1 MQSWLWEGRLGPLG
15 PDLEQGDLAFIVSLS
30 SRALTGK
37 PGPRSWWFMDEARA
51 GFSGVWRGLSGRDGV
66 TPAKHW
72 GVCGR

>member
-1 MQSWLWEGRLGPLG
+1 MPS
-15 PDLEQGDLAFIVSLS
+15 DSYSFAFLC
-30 SRALTGK
+30 
-37 PGPRSWWFMDEARA
+37 MDEAGA